1 MLHQCKTFCT
11 CSLSLCVYINIHIGI
26 LYMHTYTVRGTD
38 RKSRGKTESAQIILH
53 QCNICLK
60 FFMITLIIY
69 NYTNGN
75 TFKERILKRS
85 HVSFFSCSQQGSMD
99 IMEHFK
105 TTEQNREKKLT
116 CKGYLANTGQ
126 SDLEI
131 ATENL

>member
-1 MLHQCKTFCT
+1 
-11 CSLSLCVYINIHIGI
+11 
-26 LYMHTYTVRGTD
+26 
-38 RKSRGKTESAQIILH
+38 
-53 QCNICLK
+53 
-60 FFMITLIIY
+60 
-69 NYTNGN
+69 
-75 TFKERILKRS
+75 
-85 HVSFFSCSQQGSMD
+85 MD